1 MHNMC
6 VVYNAFLE
14 CGKQEFNQF
23 VSHIT
28 NEMGGL
34 HTLVVGEGLPLMLLA
49 LQAKELFTQ

>member
-1 MHNMC
+1 MHNMYL
-6 VVYNAFLE
+6 VYNAFLE

-34 HTLVVGEGLPLMLLA
+34 HTLVVGEDLPLLLA

>member
-1 MHNMC
+1 MHNMYL
-6 VVYNAFLE
+6 VYNAFLE